1 MASKS
6 ENKEKQQIIRT
17 AETFFGEP
25 LEKISAPGGE
35 SRSSFRLK
43 IAGRSVI
50 ATLRPNFRRTHLEAY
65 VLTEL
70 SAHCDDLPQCLGVSG
85 EVMFQADVGARRLN
99 VLIDTLSPEGQLDM
113 SAQAISALF
122 RIHAA
127 ARKTKLHE
135 IMPHLGA
142 TEDWVRDFIGGI
154 DSLEELTGGISDQF
168 DRNAACAAVAVT
180 GQQFVKWD
188 CRSGNAAVGDDDR
201 LRWFD
206 FEYAGM
212 RHGAEDFAWL
222 IGDEAWPVTP
232 DRMIDV
238 MIDCYDNASGIP
250 IDEFLHYLA
259 IYMTFHATQRLN
271 LAIRESNRRGWAS
284 KRHIRKYDD
293 AGRNPEF
300 AAHIAE
306 VAAYFADQTT
316 LTAPLTR
323 NFLAARDHFAA
334 IAAEHLAQFEA
345 SQATKS
351 AE

>member
-1 MASKS
+1 MAAKS
-6 ENKEKQQIIRT
+6 ENKEKQQIIET
-17 AETFFGEP
+17 AEAFFGQP
-25 LEKISAPGGE
+25 LKGISAPGGE
-35 SRSSFRLK
+35 SRSSFRLD

-65 VLTEL
+65 VLKEL
-70 SAHCDDLPQCLGVSG
+70 GAHCDDLPECLGVSG
-85 EVMFQADVGARRLN
+85 EVMFQADVGSRRLN
-99 VLIDTLSPEGQLDM
+99 VHIATLDTAGQLDM

-127 ARKTKLHE
+127 ARKTSLHE

-142 TEDWVRDFIGGI
+142 TEEWVRSFIGGI
-154 DSLEELTGGISDQF
+154 DNLTELTGGISRSF
-168 DRNAACAAVAVT
+168 DRDAACAAVAIT

-222 IGDEAWPVTP
+222 LGDEAWPVTP

-238 MIDCYDNASGIP
+238 MIDCYDTGSGIP
-250 IDEFLHYLA
+250 MDEYLHYLA

-271 LAIRESNRRGWAS
+271 LAMREANKRGWAS
-284 KRHIRKYDD
+284 QRHIRKYDD

-306 VAAYFADQTT
+306 VAAYFSDQTT

-323 NFLAARDHFAA
+323 NLLAARDHFAA
-334 IAAEHLAQFEA
+334 IAQQEA
-345 SQATKS
+345 AKKR
-351 AE
+351 A